1 MARAFDTAAAR
12 IHLQAWALR
21 RMDALGSRFRQAPRR
36 TEHLATG
43 LLGEREAL
51 FYLRAQ
57 GYTIVARRWKTAKLR
72 GDVDLIGWDGEW
84 LCFIEVKTRTGR
96 DPMAPAESAVDADKQ
111 EMLRRMAGAYLRAFP
126 EKRRR
131 EIPVR
136 FDILSVYL
144 QQTGAECDLYQGA
157 FKR

>member
-1 MARAFDTAAAR
+1 MSTETAR
-12 IHLQAWALR
+12 IRLQVSVLR
-21 RMDALGSRFRQAPRR
+21 RMDALSSRFRLTPR
-36 TEHLATG
+36 TAEHLATG

-51 FYLRAQ
+51 FHLRAQ

-96 DPMAPAESAVDADKQ
+96 DPLAPAESAVDTDKQ

-136 FDILSVYL
+136 FDIVSVYL
-144 QQTGAECDLYQGA
+144 QQSGVECDVYRAA
-157 FKR
+157 FGR